1 MLLAAKFQA
10 FTESRTVFSCVGQAL
25 FLIALSLSLL
35 LCIPKARANELP
47 FGVYSLT
54 PAGKPVN
61 SAILTN
67 PNVSGVS
74 IREQW
79 QDVEQSEGVYNWS
92 YFDGQIPRAEKA
104 IKKTLLRIPSGGEN
118 TPQWVFDAGVQTFSF
133 VDTNRY
139 SPTYNQ
145 TVTIPVFWDRIFLQK
160 KKKLIK
166 AMGAHFAANPN
177 IVLVST
183 DCANALSDD
192 WNVPSTPVDVQN
204 WQAIGYTS
212 DKLIN
217 ACKEIIDAT
226 MAAFPGQFVLL
237 AVGRNGQNLDPNPD
251 YVARQVVKYG
261 QTMYPGRLIVQK
273 NSLSTKT
280 PDPSILPTLGA
291 WQIIFDN
298 QPDVAGQ
305 MLWFATDDPK
315 CRLNGG
321 VEPCDPVLVLH
332 EAVRL
337 GALYGMRYEE
347 IYQKD
352 ILNPGLAAVIG
363 YAAKLLAPDEP

>member
-1 MLLAAKFQA
+1 MLLAATFQA
-10 FTESRTVFSCVGQAL
+10 FTKSWTIFSLLGHSL
-25 FLIALSLSLL
+25 FLAILSLSLL
-35 LCIPKARANELP
+35 LFVPNAHANEHP
-47 FGVYSLT
+47 SGVYSLT

-61 SAILTN
+61 AAILTN

-79 QDVEQSEGVYNWS
+79 QDVEQSEGIYDWS
-92 YFDGQIPRAEKA
+92 YFDQQIPRIAKVGKD
-104 IKKTLLRIPSGGEN
+104 ILLRIPSGGDN

-139 SPTYNQ
+139 HETYNQ
-145 TVTIPVFWDRIFLQK
+145 TVTIPVFWNQIFLQK

-166 AMGAHFAANPN
+166 AMGAHFAANPD

-183 DCANALSDD
+183 ACANATSDD
-192 WNVPSTPVDVQN
+192 WNVPSTTIDVQN
-204 WQAIGYTS
+204 WKAIGYTS

-217 ACKEIIDAT
+217 ACKEIIDTT

-273 NSLSTKT
+273 NSLSANT

-305 MLWFATDDPK
+305 MLWYATDDPK

-321 VEPCDPVLVLH
+321 AKPCDPVLVLH
-332 EAVRL
+332 EVVRL
-337 GALYGMRYEE
+337 GAQYGMRYEE

-352 ILNPGLAAVIG
+352 ILNPDLAAVIS
-363 YAAKLLAPDEP
+363 YAAKVLAPDEP

>member
-1 MLLAAKFQA
+1 MLLAAGFQA
-10 FTESRTVFSCVGQAL
+10 FTKSWTVFSLLGHSL
-25 FLIALSLSLL
+25 FFVILSLSFLL
-35 LCIPKARANELP
+35 SVSEAHADGLP
-47 FGVYSLT
+47 SGVYSLT

-61 SAILTN
+61 AAILTN

-79 QDVEQSEGVYNWS
+79 QDVEQLEGIYNWS
-92 YFDGQIPRAEKA
+92 YFDQQIIRAENA
-104 IKKTLLRIPSGGEN
+104 RKKVLLRIPSGGEN

-139 SPTYNQ
+139 HDTYNQ
-145 TVTIPVFWDRIFLQK
+145 TLTIPVFWNQIFLQK
-160 KKKLIK
+160 KKKFIK
-166 AMGAHFAANPN
+166 AMGAHFATNPN
-177 IVLVST
+177 IVLVGT
-183 DCANALSDD
+183 DCANATSDD

-251 YVARQVVKYG
+251 YVARHVVKYG
-261 QTMYPGRLIVQK
+261 HTMYPGRLIVQK
-273 NSLSTKT
+273 NSLSTNT
-280 PDPSILPTLGA
+280 PDPSILPSLGA

-321 VEPCDPVLVLH
+321 VKPCDPVPVLH
-332 EAVRL
+332 EVVRL

-352 ILNPGLAAVIG
+352 ILNPDLAGVIG

>member
-1 MLLAAKFQA
+1 MLLVATFQA
-10 FTESRTVFSCVGQAL
+10 FAKSCTAFSTLGHSL
-25 FLIALSLSLL
+25 FLAILSLSLL
-35 LCIPKARANELP
+35 LSVPTAHANEHP
-47 FGVYSLT
+47 SGVYSLT

-79 QDVEQSEGVYNWS
+79 QDVEPLEDVYDWS
-92 YFDGQIPRAEKA
+92 YFDTQMQRAENARKE
-104 IKKTLLRIPSGGEN
+104 ILLRIPSGGGN

-133 VDTNRY
+133 VDMNRY
-139 SPTYNQ
+139 HDTYNQ

-160 KKKLIK
+160 KKKLIR

-183 DCANALSDD
+183 ACANATTDD
-192 WNVPSTPVDVQN
+192 WNVPSTTIDVQN
-204 WQAIGYTS
+204 WKAIGYTS

-217 ACKEIIDAT
+217 ACKEIIDTT

-237 AVGRNGQNLDPNPD
+237 AVGRNGQNLDPSPD

-261 QTMYPGRLIVQK
+261 RTMYPGRLIVQK
-273 NSLSTKT
+273 NSLSTNI

-305 MLWFATDDPK
+305 MLWFATDDLK

-321 VEPCDPVLVLH
+321 AKPCDSVLVLR

-337 GALYGMRYEE
+337 GAQYGMRYQE

-352 ILNPGLAAVIG
+352 ILNPDLASVIS
-363 YAAKLLAPDEP
+363 YAAKLLAPR